1 MAGVFRRAVIAGGAQ
16 RECPRPR
23 NHQRDAAGICP
34 GGGVDFIY
42 VSSEPSAPVAE
53 AIAVQHD
60 SPIRSVAQLR
70 GKRVVLKKGSN
81 VYYILVRARC
91 SGLG

>member
-1 MAGVFRRAVIAGGAQ
+1 
-16 RECPRPR
+16 
-23 NHQRDAAGICP
+23 
-34 GGGVDFIY
+34 
-42 VSSEPSAPVAE
+42 VAE

-81 VYYILVRARC
+81 VYYILVCARC
-91 SGLG
+91 SRLG

>member
-1 MAGVFRRAVIAGGAQ
+1 M
-16 RECPRPR
+16 
-23 NHQRDAAGICP
+23 
-34 GGGVDFIY
+34 
-42 VSSEPSAPVAE
+42 AE
-53 AIAVQHD
+53 AITVQHD

-81 VYYILVRARC
+81 GYYILVRARC